1 MFGLIERTA
10 KLNNVNLRAELHGD
24 SHRLAVD
31 LSISTKG
38 SNDVLSEFDEQ
49 LKAAFYRAA
58 DEKDVQKD
66 LLGDQPG
73 HMPKLKFPHLN
84 SLKWG
89 WSCTGYTATVHCGIS
104 GKMNILLI
112 ECEIDKFRFE
122 CQDGGTVLTS
132 FRIIAHPNAE
142 EVGRLSE
149 MIQQE
154 ITLSLTAPTPE
165 EIFQETMKKAKEGA
179 EA

>member
-1 MFGLIERTA
+1 MFSLIEKAA
-10 KLNNVNLRAELHGD
+10 KLNNVNLRTELHGD
-24 SHRLAVD
+24 GHRLAVD

-38 SNDVLSEFDEQ
+38 SNDVLSEFDPQ
-49 LKAAFYRAA
+49 LKAALYRAP
-58 DEKDVQKD
+58 DETDSQKD

-73 HMPKLKFPHLN
+73 HLPKLKFPPL
-84 SLKWG
+84 SALKWG
-89 WSCTGYTATVHCGIS
+89 WNCTGYSATVHCGIS

-132 FRIIAHPNAE
+132 FRIIAHPTAE

-154 ITLSLTAPTPE
+154 ITLSLTAPTPD
-165 EIFQETMKKAKEGA
+165 EIFQKTIKKAKEGA